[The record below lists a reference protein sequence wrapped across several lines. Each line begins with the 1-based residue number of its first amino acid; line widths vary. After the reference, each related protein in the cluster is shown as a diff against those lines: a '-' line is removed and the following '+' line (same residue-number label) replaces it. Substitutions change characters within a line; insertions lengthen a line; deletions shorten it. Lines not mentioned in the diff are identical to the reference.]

1 MSFNLL
7 HTMCSF
13 QGTNLTNN
21 VLLVISCKNLF
32 LHQIANK
39 SFFIIRR
46 PPTLPYRHQY
56 STIGRLCLNHRVR
69 DGNGCVPQAHRHR
82 KSLSHLNDW
91 TVKQP
96 LLISLERRWS
106 SRTFRYGYLVTTSP
120 QLSDLPSAAPS
131 YVRSPTSGISDSHGV
146 TGGVYK
152 TRERIHRSILICD
165 Y

>member
-7 HTMCSF
+7 HTMCCF

-56 STIGRLCLNHRVR
+56 STIGRLCLTIVF
-69 DGNGCVPQAHRHR
+69 GMGTGV
-82 KSLSHLNDW
+82 SHKRIDTKN
-91 TVKQP
+91 
-96 LLISLERRWS
+96 
-106 SRTFRYGYLVTTSP
+106 FLVTLMTE
-120 QLSDLPSAAPS
+120 Q
-131 YVRSPTSGISDSHGV
+131 
-146 TGGVYK
+146 
-152 TRERIHRSILICD
+152 
-165 Y
+165 